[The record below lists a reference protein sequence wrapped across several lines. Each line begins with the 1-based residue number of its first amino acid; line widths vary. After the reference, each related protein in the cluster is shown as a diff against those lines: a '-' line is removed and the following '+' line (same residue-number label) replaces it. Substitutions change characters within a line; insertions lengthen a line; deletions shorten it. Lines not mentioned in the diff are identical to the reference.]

1 MRRLDRYLLSEA
13 VGPLALGLGV
23 YTFILLL
30 QFLFASA
37 ELIIRR
43 GLGPEVVGR
52 MLLLSLPNILVLTIP
67 MSLLFGLLLAVGR
80 LSADSELIALR
91 ACGVSLFAIARP
103 LLLLGLLLTIGNTWL
118 ATRIMPAAN
127 YALQQLQIQL
137 VTQTVAQQV
146 EPRVIFDQFPGKTLY
161 VFDIDRESRLWR
173 GVVLADAVPGP
184 RNEIIVADR
193 GTLRLAADG
202 EQLTLH
208 LEEAI
213 RHSVDFT
220 RPDRYEVS
228 RYRTLDLLL
237 RDRFTSDERE
247 RLANRKGVRSMTP
260 SELRRYGAEPNATD
274 EQRRLARVEIHKKY
288 AFPAASLVFA
298 LLAVPLGFSNRRG
311 GKSSGF
317 AVSIGVILVYYVI
330 VNQGEEAARVGR
342 LPAGLA
348 IWLPNLLLAALG
360 LYLLFRRDRDLPL
373 LPLRFSFA
381 ALPSVTRLVR
391 RWRRASGE
399 RKPPTLPRPADSPA
413 APASPGPSPLRS
425 AETRFVLRFNR
436 PRLAFPNILDRYVL
450 GLLGRIFVV
459 VLLSCVALAVIADF
473 SQQVDEIFRNQPARQ
488 TVIDYYEFFA
498 LQAAY
503 DFAPIAVLVTT
514 LIALSL
520 LGRSNELT
528 AAKALGISLFRIG
541 LPVAAG
547 AAGVALLFAWLQAD
561 VLVASN
567 QRMSDLREEIVGR
580 RTGISGRRPDQRW
593 LAGEGRVLYNY
604 LSYDET
610 EQRLRRLQVLQFDER
625 FDLTARLV
633 AEEAAFTPAGWV
645 ISQAWVR
652 SGEGFSELSWIPGPT
667 RLDLPEEPG
676 YFAAEHR
683 RADEMSYAE
692 LDGYI
697 TELEASGQKVPELAV
712 ALRKRIGFPFT
723 SVVMAI
729 VGMPFAFRLERRGG
743 LYGLGLSVALAVAFF
758 AVYAF
763 FTTLGEIGVF
773 PALVAVW
780 SPSVLFALLAA
791 YLFLGVRT

>member
-1 MRRLDRYLLSEA
+1 M
-13 VGPLALGLGV
+13 
-23 YTFILLL
+23 
-30 QFLFASA
+30 
-37 ELIIRR
+37 
-43 GLGPEVVGR
+43 
-52 MLLLSLPNILVLTIP
+52 
-67 MSLLFGLLLAVGR
+67 
-80 LSADSELIALR
+80 
-91 ACGVSLFAIARP
+91 
-103 LLLLGLLLTIGNTWL
+103 
-118 ATRIMPAAN
+118 
-127 YALQQLQIQL
+127 
-137 VTQTVAQQV
+137 
-146 EPRVIFDQFPGKTLY
+146 
-161 VFDIDRESRLWR
+161 
-173 GVVLADAVPGP
+173 
-184 RNEIIVADR
+184 
-193 GTLRLAADG
+193 
-202 EQLTLH
+202 
-208 LEEAI
+208 
-213 RHSVDFT
+213 
-220 RPDRYEVS
+220 
-228 RYRTLDLLL
+228 
-237 RDRFTSDERE
+237 
-247 RLANRKGVRSMTP
+247 
-260 SELRRYGAEPNATD
+260 
-274 EQRRLARVEIHKKY
+274 
-288 AFPAASLVFA
+288 
-298 LLAVPLGFSNRRG
+298 
-311 GKSSGF
+311 
-317 AVSIGVILVYYVI
+317 
-330 VNQGEEAARVGR
+330 
-342 LPAGLA
+342 
-348 IWLPNLLLAALG
+348 
-360 LYLLFRRDRDLPL
+360 
-373 LPLRFSFA
+373 
-381 ALPSVTRLVR
+381 
-391 RWRRASGE
+391 
-399 RKPPTLPRPADSPA
+399 
-413 APASPGPSPLRS
+413 
-425 AETRFVLRFNR
+425 
-436 PRLAFPNILDRYVL
+436 
-450 GLLGRIFVV
+450 
-459 VLLSCVALAVIADF
+459 
-473 SQQVDEIFRNQPARQ
+473 
-488 TVIDYYEFFA
+488 
-498 LQAAY
+498 
-503 DFAPIAVLVTT
+503 LVTT

-773 PALVAVW
+773 SALVAVW